1 MKVLYKIIRTT
12 IIKYL
17 ESSDVGFLILLRIKY
32 KCLGPHGYPEAPWY
46 NAVLKTQSEAD
57 DASGQVAKLSI
68 PSISDPVKNWDSIAA
83 LDLILNNTDK
93 NAKIFDAGGEMYS
106 VILPWLFLY
115 GYRDLIAG
123 NLIFDKTVRKGP
135 IIYKHTDITKTGFES
150 ESLDVVT
157 CLSVI
162 EHGVDLRLYFAEMSR
177 IIKHQGILITSA
189 DYFETAIDTSG
200 KVAYGVPIHI
210 FTKEEMTNAI
220 KIAEDVGFE
229 LISTLDM
236 SSEDKVVNLK
246 KYSLEYTFIIVSMRK
261 VAKSTI
267 CTNL

>member
-1 MKVLYKIIRTT
+1 
-12 IIKYL
+12 
-17 ESSDVGFLILLRIKY
+17 
-32 KCLGPHGYPEAPWY
+32 
-46 NAVLKTQSEAD
+46 
-57 DASGQVAKLSI
+57 
-68 PSISDPVKNWDSIAA
+68 
-83 LDLILNNTDK
+83 
-93 NAKIFDAGGEMYS
+93 
-106 VILPWLFLY
+106 
-115 GYRDLIAG
+115 
-123 NLIFDKTVRKGP
+123 
-135 IIYKHTDITKTGFES
+135 
-150 ESLDVVT
+150 
-157 CLSVI
+157 
-162 EHGVDLRLYFAEMSR
+162 MSR